1 MVSGPL
7 SVVGCESDAVEQT
20 GATGDVG
27 PADVCPLEYVPSPDS
42 SAGCDAPHFLRNE
55 AISAHV
61 SGPLSV
67 AHGGA
72 LATAE
77 PGLPDSVAV
86 VAGPLAAET
95 AVAAGDA
102 PATDMGHKWLDS
114 NLDTPAS
121 YDDAEFLR
129 NEPISHSI
137 SGLLS
142 VSRGGAV
149 ATQKPGETD
158 RAAQIT
164 RRRDESRSPAIWD
177 GFPSVIEG
185 TQVDAIHQVITAGA
199 EKDDGTGIDWSG
211 LLRELQAGRERDFG
225 VDRAPPG
232 AAGGV

>member
-1 MVSGPL
+1 MIKRFGDFLKTRAQIMAGTFDPTEVELQALLGSASPSVVSGPDSSVVSGPL

-102 PATDMGHKWLDS
+102 SDRYGS
-114 NLDTPAS
+114 Q
-121 YDDAEFLR
+121 
-129 NEPISHSI
+129 
-137 SGLLS
+137 
-142 VSRGGAV
+142 V
-149 ATQKPGETD
+149 A
-158 RAAQIT
+158 
-164 RRRDESRSPAIWD
+164 
-177 GFPSVIEG
+177 
-185 TQVDAIHQVITAGA
+185 
-199 EKDDGTGIDWSG
+199 
-211 LLRELQAGRERDFG
+211 
-225 VDRAPPG
+225 
-232 AAGGV
+232 